1 MASRTLCRAAFRR
14 NAFPLGVG
22 LTSGL
27 VFLHQQPPLRLD
39 AIANAPVSRRPFSD
53 KPGPDQ
59 RKDRLDPEV
68 IKQLS
73 GGSLAGS
80 PRALPSIFK
89 DLNLRVE
96 SGFLTGLLVSV
107 FSKTLVLLIGIGIV
121 SIQVLCYGPILPTP
135 ALPTDTSQ
143 VAARYGIDLV
153 GQFKLRKRVESSQ
166 ILSAL
171 RYNPAFKIAFG
182 VTFALSAFMSF

>member
-1 MASRTLCRAAFRR
+1 
-14 NAFPLGVG
+14 VG

-27 VFLHQQPPLRLD
+27 VLLHQQPPLRLD
-39 AIANAPVSRRPFSD
+39 AIANAPISRRPFSD
-53 KPGPDQ
+53 KPGPGQ

-73 GGSLAGS
+73 GGSLA
-80 PRALPSIFK
+80 
-89 DLNLRVE
+89 
-96 SGFLTGLLVSV
+96 GFLTGLLVSV

-153 GQFKLRKRVESSQ
+153 GQFKLRKRVESSR

>member
-14 NAFPLGVG
+14 NALPLGVG

-27 VFLHQQPPLRLD
+27 VLLHQQRPLRLD
-39 AIANAPVSRRPFSD
+39 AISNAPISRRPFSD
-53 KPGPDQ
+53 KPGPGQ
-59 RKDRLDPEV
+59 RKDRLSPEV

-73 GGSLAGS
+73 GGSLA
-80 PRALPSIFK
+80 
-89 DLNLRVE
+89 
-96 SGFLTGLLVSV
+96 GFLTGLLVSV

-121 SIQVLCYGPILPTP
+121 SIQV
-135 ALPTDTSQ
+135 
-143 VAARYGIDLV
+143 AARYGIDLV
-153 GQFKLRKRVESSQ
+153 GQFKLKKRVESSR
-166 ILSAL
+166 ILTSL